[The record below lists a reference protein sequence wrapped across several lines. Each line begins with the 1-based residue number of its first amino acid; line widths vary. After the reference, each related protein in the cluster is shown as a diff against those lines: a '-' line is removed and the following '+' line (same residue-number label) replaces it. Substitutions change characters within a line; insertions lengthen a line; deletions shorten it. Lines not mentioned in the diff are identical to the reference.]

1 MKYAA
6 IVTYSNGASTGAT
19 VCAEGSKE
27 AWDKIVK
34 LFGGGDSICNI
45 QISAII
51 TEEREAGFDGK
62 KRGALSDTMLS
73 LIDRKAI
80 RFEGFS
86 WCFGM
91 VDLNVMSTV
100 FSDKKFVMSVKESD
114 WNDGP
119 EEAVALMLAEL
130 VEEGELKF
138 DTAEDCGNTMTGKT
152 VIFRSDGGR
161 EIDMVLNVK
170 NYDEK
175 FRDTAVEGMYHWDG
189 IDDEYCDFMLAW
201 LKKAGYSA
209 DKIEYS
215 EVYDN

>member
-189 IDDEYCDFMLAW
+189 TDDEYCDFMLAW